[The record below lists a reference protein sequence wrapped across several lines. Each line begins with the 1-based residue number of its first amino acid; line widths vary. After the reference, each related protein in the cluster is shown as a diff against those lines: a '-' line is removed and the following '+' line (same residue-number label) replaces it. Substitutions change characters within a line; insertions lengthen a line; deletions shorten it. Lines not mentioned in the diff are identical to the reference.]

1 MTMDP
6 SAHHPDPFGEGFSH
20 SSQKA
25 AQFISMAGAA
35 YEIAARRKAIRAA
48 RDAARTEHQ
57 HRALQE
63 QERAARADV
72 RARWAPAH
80 DARWLAQADLLQ
92 VGGVWGAAAPYA
104 DTDPEAA
111 SALRKAEGRLRVLHP
126 YAMAHYDRL
135 RFEGADPL
143 EAMRKAVYLFARE
156 PHARP
161 GQPASTRPGIEA
173 GTPGTGSWPDAAEA
187 ARAGAPQPGPHPDLY
202 QDAEQRGRRIAERLQ
217 ARALAERGSRL
228 SPDELATALE
238 ASTTLPAEVIA
249 RLARA
254 RSEEN
259 IATRAERARA
269 ADLDRAAAAAAST
282 TQSTNGLTA
291 ARRDTVIA
299 DTAGAHASADRTA
312 AQLAAESF
320 PCTTADGIRAA
331 VDGRLQ
337 KPAQSPAR
345 TAVAQNA
352 PRPGLA
358 R

>member
-48 RDAARTEHQ
+48 RDAARTEQ
-57 HRALQE
+57 QRRALQE

-92 VGGVWGAAAPYA
+92 VGGAWGAAAPYA

-126 YAMAHYDRL
+126 YAMARYDRL
-135 RFEGADPL
+135 RVEGADPL
-143 EAMRKAVYLFARE
+143 EAMREAVYLFARE

-161 GQPASTRPGIEA
+161 GQPATTRPGIEA

-187 ARAGAPQPGPHPDLY
+187 AGASAPQPGPRPDLY
-202 QDAEQRGRRIAERLQ
+202 QDAEQRGRQIAERLQ

-259 IATRAERARA
+259 IPTRAERARA
-269 ADLDRAAAAAAST
+269 ADLDRAAAAASAR
-282 TQSTNGLTA
+282 QSTNGLTA

-320 PCTTADGIRAA
+320 PCTTADGIRVA

-337 KPAQSPAR
+337 QPASSRIAA
-345 TAVAQNA
+345 TQNV

-358 R
+358 P

>member
-1 MTMDP
+1 MTLDP

-48 RDAARTEHQ
+48 RDAARTEQ
-57 HRALQE
+57 QRRALQE

-92 VGGVWGAAAPYA
+92 AGRVWGAAAPYA

-126 YAMAHYDRL
+126 YAMARYDRL
-135 RFEGADPL
+135 RVEGADPL
-143 EAMRKAVYLFARE
+143 EAMREAVYLFARE

-161 GQPASTRPGIEA
+161 GQPATARPGIEV

-187 ARAGAPQPGPHPDLY
+187 GAPQPGLRPDLY

-254 RSEEN
+254 RSEES
-259 IATRAERARA
+259 IATRAERVRA
-269 ADLDRAAAAAAST
+269 ADLDRASAAASA
-282 TQSTNGLTA
+282 TQSNGLTA
-291 ARRDTVIA
+291 ARRDTMIA

-331 VDGRLQ
+331 ANGRLQ
-337 KPAQSPAR
+337 QAAPSPAR
-345 TAVAQNA
+345 TAATQNA

-358 R
+358 P